1 MSGVRP
7 GSDSVRESIVR
18 VIVRW
23 FCAVQFMIYGFAKV
37 NGSQFTVLDS
47 QLATPLEDVS
57 PFWLVWYFFGYSGL
71 YKGFIALIEIAGG
84 VLLAFRRTALLG
96 TLVLLAATVNI
107 VLIDVGFG
115 VAQAGLPMAI
125 VLMCG
130 LLYLLLP
137 HVRELLAV
145 VLVDHEST
153 RAARVA
159 TLGGVVLAGVLAFS
173 FTYWVANFN
182 NRLPTEVDGTWEVL
196 GEQTENISHVFFE
209 RNRAFQVVFMDED
222 GALRNHHFEIDGGRI
237 RIWQEWLSK
246 GDLLAEGDLVGPD
259 VIELR
264 FTDGVQATLGRL
276 FGPRS

>member
-1 MSGVRP
+1 MSEVRP
-7 GSDSVRESIVR
+7 GSDSRESIVR
-18 VIVRW
+18 AVVRW

-57 PFWLVWYFFGYSGL
+57 AFWLVWYFFGYSGL
-71 YKGFIALIEIAGG
+71 YKGFIALVEIGG
-84 VLLAFRRTALLG
+84 SVLLAFRRTALLG
-96 TLVLLAATVNI
+96 TLVLLAAIVNI

-130 LLYLLLP
+130 LLYLLIP
-137 HVRELLAV
+137 HVRQLLAA
-145 VLVDHEST
+145 LFIDHEST

-182 NRLPTEVDGTWEVL
+182 NRLPTEIDGTWEVL

-209 RNRAFQVVFMDED
+209 RNRAFQVVFRDED
-222 GALRNHHFEIDGGRI
+222 GALRNHHFEMDGGRI

-264 FTDGVQATLGRL
+264 FTDGAQATLGRL

>member
-1 MSGVRP
+1 MRAV
-7 GSDSVRESIVR
+7 
-18 VIVRW
+18 VRW

-57 PFWLVWYFFGYSGL
+57 AFWLVWYFFGYSGL
-71 YKGFIALIEIAGG
+71 YKGFIALVEIGG
-84 VLLAFRRTALLG
+84 SVLLAFRRTALLG
-96 TLVLLAATVNI
+96 TLVLLAAIVNI

-130 LLYLLLP
+130 LLYLLIP
-137 HVRELLAV
+137 HVRQLLAA
-145 VLVDHEST
+145 LFIDHEST

-182 NRLPTEVDGTWEVL
+182 NRLPTEIDGTWEVL

-209 RNRAFQVVFMDED
+209 RNRAFQVVFRDED
-222 GALRNHHFEIDGGRI
+222 GALRNHHFEMDGGRI

-264 FTDGVQATLGRL
+264 FTDGAQATLGRL

>member
-1 MSGVRP
+1 MSEVRP
-7 GSDSVRESIVR
+7 GSDSRESIVR
-18 VIVRW
+18 AVVRW

-57 PFWLVWYFFGYSGL
+57 AFWLVWYFFGYSGL
-71 YKGFIALIEIAGG
+71 YKGFIALVEIGG
-84 VLLAFRRTALLG
+84 SVLLAFRRTALLG
-96 TLVLLAATVNI
+96 TLVLLAAIVNI

-137 HVRELLAV
+137 HVRQLLAV
-145 VLVDHEST
+145 VLVHHEST

-159 TLGGVVLAGVLAFS
+159 TLGSVVLAGVVAFS

-182 NRLPTEVDGTWEVL
+182 NRLPTEIDGTWEVA
-196 GEQTENISHVFFE
+196 GEQTGDIDQVFFE
-209 RNRAFQVVFMDED
+209 RNRAFMVVFRDED
-222 GALRNHHFEIDGGRI
+222 GGLRTHHFEIEGGHI
-237 RIWQEWLSK
+237 RIWRQWLRK
-246 GDLLAEGDLVGPD
+246 GDLVAEGEATGPEA
-259 VIELR
+259 IELR
-264 FTDGVQATLGRL
+264 FANGARATLRRL
-276 FGPRS
+276 SGPRS

>member
-1 MSGVRP
+1 MRAV
-7 GSDSVRESIVR
+7 
-18 VIVRW
+18 VRW

-47 QLATPLEDVS
+47 QLATPLQDVS
-57 PFWLVWYFFGYSGL
+57 AFWLVWYFFGYSGL
-71 YKGFIALIEIAGG
+71 YKGFIALIEIGGG

-130 LLYLLLP
+130 LVYLLIP
-137 HVRELLAV
+137 HVRKLLAV
-145 VLVDHEST
+145 LFIDHESIRAT
-153 RAARVA
+153 RMA

-182 NRLPTEVDGTWEVL
+182 NRLPTEIDGTWEVL

-209 RNRAFQVVFMDED
+209 RNRAFQVVFRDED
-222 GALRNHHFEIDGGRI
+222 GALRNHHFETDGGRI
-237 RIWQEWLSK
+237 WIWQEWLSK
-246 GDLLAEGDLVGPD
+246 GDLIAEGALVSPD

-264 FTDGVQATLGRL
+264 FTNGAQARLGRL

>member
-1 MSGVRP
+1 MSEVRP
-7 GSDSVRESIVR
+7 GSDSRESIVR
-18 VIVRW
+18 AIVRW

-57 PFWLVWYFFGYSGL
+57 AFWLVWYFFGYSGL
-71 YKGFIALIEIAGG
+71 YKGFIALIEIGGG

-96 TLVLLAATVNI
+96 TLVLLAAIVNI
-107 VLIDVGFG
+107 VLIDIGFG

-137 HVRELLAV
+137 HVRQLLAV
-145 VLVDHEST
+145 VLVHHESLRAT
-153 RAARVA
+153 RMA
-159 TLGGVVLAGVLAFS
+159 TLGGVVLAGVVAFS

-182 NRLPTEVDGTWEVL
+182 NRLPTEIDGTWEVL

-209 RNRAFQVVFMDED
+209 RNRAFQVVFRDED

-264 FTDGVQATLGRL
+264 FTDGAQATLGRL

>member
-1 MSGVRP
+1 MSEVRP
-7 GSDSVRESIVR
+7 GSDSRESIVR

-57 PFWLVWYFFGYSGL
+57 AFWLVWYFFGYSGL
-71 YKGFIALIEIAGG
+71 YKGFIALIEIGGG

-96 TLVLLAATVNI
+96 TLVLLAAIINI

-125 VLMCG
+125 VLACG
-130 LLYLLLP
+130 LLYLLIP
-137 HVRELLAV
+137 HVRQLLG
-145 VLVDHEST
+145 VLFIDHEST
-153 RAARVA
+153 RATRMA
-159 TLGGVVLAGVLAFS
+159 TLGGVVLAGVVAFS

-182 NRLPTEVDGTWEVL
+182 NRLPTEIDGTWEVL

-222 GALRNHHFEIDGGRI
+222 GALRNHHFEIDGRRI

-246 GDLLAEGDLVGPD
+246 GDLVAEGELTGPD
-259 VIELR
+259 AIELR
-264 FTDGVQATLGRL
+264 FNNGAQATLERL

>member
-1 MSGVRP
+1 MSEVRP
-7 GSDSVRESIVR
+7 GSDSRESIVR
-18 VIVRW
+18 VVVRW

-57 PFWLVWYFFGYSGL
+57 AFWLVWYFFGYSGL
-71 YKGFIALIEIAGG
+71 YKGFIALIEISGG

-182 NRLPTEVDGTWEVL
+182 NRLPTEIDGTWEVL
-196 GEQTENISHVFFE
+196 GERAENISHVFFE
-209 RNRAFQVVFMDED
+209 RNRAFQVVFRDED

-246 GDLLAEGDLVGPD
+246 GHLIAEGDLVSPD

-264 FTDGVQATLGRL
+264 FTDGAQATLGRL

>member
-1 MSGVRP
+1 MTTVSQP
-7 GSDSVRESIVR
+7 GGGQRESIVR
-18 VIVRW
+18 AVVRW

-57 PFWLVWYFFGYSGL
+57 AFWLVWYFFGYSGL
-71 YKGFIALIEIAGG
+71 YKGFVALIEITGG
-84 VLLAFRRTALLG
+84 VLLVFRRTALLG
-96 TLVLLAATVNI
+96 TLVLLAAIVNI

-115 VAQAGLPMAI
+115 VALAGLPMAI

-137 HVRELLAV
+137 HVRQLLAA
-145 VLVDHEST
+145 VLVDHESS
-153 RAARVA
+153 RVARVA

-182 NRLPTEVDGTWEVL
+182 NRLPTEIDGTWEAL
-196 GEQTENISHVFFE
+196 GEGEKDISTVFFE
-209 RNRAFQVVFMDED
+209 RNRAWMAVFMDEN
-222 GALRNHHFEIDGGRI
+222 GGLTEHHFEVDAGQI
-237 RIWQEWLSK
+237 RIWEEWRSK
-246 GDLLAEGDLVGPD
+246 GDLVAQGELTDPD

-264 FTDGVQATLGRL
+264 FTAGGRATLRRL
-276 FGPRS
+276 LGPRS